1 MRVEADEGIEFVAR
15 NETGAGVVCEGRY
28 ASCGPGGEG
37 EKAEGMEK
45 AVGEGRSCV
54 FWARRFWSQALW
66 SYPKAMRVEF
76 EEMYD
81 AKEGIGGG
89 QLGYT
94 CSSCFSTVG
103 VPPIS
108 RKSSMRARAPRRV
121 ISAAHTKRGVSTN
134 ARTLSAWRRKGY
146 ALDEACRP
154 NFLTRIEMGR
164 PCVALRPAGSPSLHL
179 EVSQEKRR
187 GASLSWHTPS
197 RWAFMPILMQ
207 KAGLRPPELRPS
219 DGGLSSILCRRA
231 LRVGMRRR
239 PRRGPAFPRLQPLH
253 RCGACRCPR
262 CWWIR
267 RLPRRC
273 WPC

>member
-15 NETGAGVVCEGRY
+15 NETGAGVVCEGGTLP
-28 ASCGPGGEG
+28 AGP
-37 EKAEGMEK
+37 A
-45 AVGEGRSCV
+45 GRE
-54 FWARRFWSQALW
+54 RRRKVWKRPWGKGVHVSSGRGAFGRRRCSHIRRRCAWNSRRCTML
-66 SYPKAMRVEF
+66 RR
-76 EEMYD
+76 
-81 AKEGIGGG
+81 GIGGG

-94 CSSCFSTVG
+94 CSSCSSTVG
-103 VPPIS
+103 VRPIS
-108 RKSSMRARAPRRV
+108 RKSSMRAWAPRRV

-134 ARTLSAWRRKGY
+134 ARALSTWRRKEC
-146 ALDEACRP
+146 ALDEARGS
-154 NFLTRIEMGR
+154 NFLTRIEMRR
-164 PCVALRPAGSPSLHL
+164 PCVVLRPTGSPPSISRFRR
-179 EVSQEKRR
+179 ESRR
-187 GASLSWHTPS
+187 GASLSWHIPS
-197 RWAFMPILMQ
+197 WRAFMPILMQ

-253 RCGACRCPR
+253 RYGACRCPR

>member
-1 MRVEADEGIEFVAR
+1 MRGGFLFRPYLLALNTSTGSVVVGDVVRVEADEGIEFVAR

-164 PCVALRPAGSPSLHL
+164 PCVALRPAGSPS
-179 EVSQEKRR
+179 SISRFRR
-187 GASLSWHTPS
+187 KSGEGRLCHGTHP
-197 RWAFMPILMQ
+197 R
-207 KAGLRPPELRPS
+207 
-219 DGGLSSILCRRA
+219 GGLLC
-231 LRVGMRRR
+231 
-239 PRRGPAFPRLQPLH
+239 QS
-253 RCGACRCPR
+253 
-262 CWWIR
+262 
-267 RLPRRC
+267 
-273 WPC
+273 